1 MRIILVDD
9 ESAVLPE
16 LLPILKA
23 IPGHE
28 VRVAT
33 NSQKAHE
40 HATAL
45 GGVDL
50 LITDVVMEPTDGF
63 TLRAEFQSMYPSMR
77 VLFISGYDL
86 SDYAEHLGGAASL
99 PKPVDGGALREF
111 VENAAAEFE
120 ASTRPTAKIPAAV
133 AQPVASGVRAP
144 QAVPQAQP
152 VAVPQA
158 VPQPVASGVRA
169 PQAVPHAQPVATP
182 QAVPQPVA
190 SGVRAP
196 QAVPQAQPVAVP
208 QAVPQAVASGVRV
221 PQAVPQAQPVAAPQA
236 VPQPVAS
243 GIRAPQAVPQAQPVA
258 VPQAVPQ
265 AVASGV
271 RAPQAVP
278 QAQPVAAPQA
288 VPQPVASGVRA
299 PQAQPVQA
307 VPVSGV
313 RVAPVQAV
321 AAPLASAVRP
331 AVAADPLVGAVLG
344 DYRIERILGSGIW
357 GKVYAAT
364 QMSVNRLVGLKALDP
379 QRSQES
385 DSRDQFLADARAK
398 AAVSHP
404 FIVSVFEADERNGIF
419 FYTHEFLDGAT
430 LADMIQQRRVMD
442 EKTALHAM
450 KVAGEGLNYLWT
462 HNLAHG
468 PFDASAVR
476 IGTDGIARLAN
487 LATAGAD
494 SSISIQNELAVLA
507 DTIRQLL
514 PANAMSQG
522 LAMLLGRM
530 QGGANPVTGWPAVL
544 QAVKA
549 LEPKVVPVEA
559 AKMKAADAAA
569 MRAVEAAR
577 KAQKRAVIVN
587 IATLSFLVLLI
598 VWMVWKYIVSNERKL
613 DAQISVPAGTYLV
626 GDSGESVQ
634 LPGFEID
641 RFEVSIGRYAKFIEW
656 CETSDNPFKYDHPKA
671 PRHISHVN
679 QDIVTLIKNAKVRD
693 GRVFKNP
700 KDGIPGA
707 EVDLNSPIVGIT
719 WWDAYA
725 FAKWEGKVIR
735 GGEER
740 DLPLEE
746 EWEAAARG
754 TKGFKFPWGD
764 NFEAK
769 KTNSGADYVPLRPG
783 DVAKTDGYNY
793 WAPVDKLSSD
803 ESQFKVEGMGGNVA
817 EWVYRKDG
825 GKETPLLKGGS
836 FATGPTTMSDR
847 VTKLPI
853 DDCWLVYP
861 ANLKASTPNRPGEPE
876 RFFADDPITAG
887 SRALYIGFRT
897 VKRK

>member
-16 LLPILKA
+16 LLPVLKGIA
-23 IPGHE
+23 GTE

-40 HATAL
+40 HAAAL

-63 TLRAEFQSMYPSMR
+63 TLRGEFQSMYPSMK
-77 VLFISGYDL
+77 VLFISAYDL
-86 SDYAEHLGGAASL
+86 SDYAEHIGGAASL

-111 VENAAAEFE
+111 VENAVADFAA
-120 ASTRPTAKIPAAV
+120 SVKPTEQIIVAAPVPVAVAAV
-133 AQPVASGVRAP
+133 PVAVASGVRAPQAVPQAQPVASGVRAPQAGPQAQPVASGVRAPQAVPQGQPVASGVRAPQAVPQAQPVASGVRAP

-152 VAVPQA
+152 VA
-158 VPQPVASGVRA
+158 
-169 PQAVPHAQPVATP
+169 
-182 QAVPQPVA
+182 

-196 QAVPQAQPVAVP
+196 QAVPQ
-208 QAVPQAVASGVRV
+208 G
-221 PQAVPQAQPVAAPQA
+221 
-236 VPQPVAS
+236 
-243 GIRAPQAVPQAQPVA
+243 
-258 VPQAVPQ
+258 
-265 AVASGV
+265 
-271 RAPQAVP
+271 
-278 QAQPVAAPQA
+278 
-288 VPQPVASGVRA
+288 
-299 PQAQPVQA
+299 QPVQA
-307 VPVSGV
+307 IPVSGV
-313 RVAPVQAV
+313 RVVPAKPVTM
-321 AAPLASAVRP
+321 PLDAGVRATPVSAVRAP
-331 AVAADPLVGAVLG
+331 VAMASDDPLVGALLG
-344 DYRIERILGSGIW
+344 DYRVERVIGSGVW

-364 QMSVNRLVGLKALDP
+364 QTSVNRVVGLKVLSP
-379 QRSQES
+379 ERSQQA
-385 DSRDQFLADARAK
+385 DARDQFLADARAK

-404 FIVSVFEADERNGIF
+404 FIVSVFEADERNGTF
-419 FYTHEFLDGAT
+419 FYTHEFLEGAT
-430 LADMIQQRRVMD
+430 LGDMVQQGRKLD

-450 KVAGEGLNYLWT
+450 KVASEGLNYLWT

-468 PFDASAVR
+468 AFDSAAIR
-476 IGTDGIARLAN
+476 IGNDGIARLAN

-494 SSISIQNELAVLA
+494 PNVSVQNELAALA
-507 DTIRQLL
+507 QTIGQLL
-514 PANAMSQG
+514 PPNGASQG
-522 LAMLLGRM
+522 LSMLLNRM
-530 QGGANPVTGWPAVL
+530 QGGANPITGWPAVL

-577 KAQKRAVIVN
+577 KAQKRAVVVN

-598 VWMVWKYIVSNERKL
+598 GWMVWKYVVSNERKL
-613 DAQISVPAGTYLV
+613 DAQISVPAGKYLV
-626 GDSGESVQ
+626 GDSGESVD
-634 LPGFEID
+634 LPAFEID

-656 CETSDNPFKYDHPKA
+656 CETTDNPFKYDHPKA
-671 PRHISHVN
+671 PRQNSHLN
-679 QDIVTLIKNAKVRD
+679 QDVITLIKNAKVRD

-700 KDGIPGA
+700 EQGIKGA

-725 FAKWEGKVIR
+725 FARWEGKTVR
-735 GGEER
+735 GGEDR

-764 NFEAK
+764 AFEAK
-769 KTNSGADYVPLRPG
+769 KTNSGADYVAMKPG
-783 DVAKTDGYNY
+783 DKGATDGHNY
-793 WAPVDKLSSD
+793 WAPVDGLKSDSSPL
-803 ESQFKVEGMGGNVA
+803 KVEGMGGNVT

-836 FATGPTTMSDR
+836 FASGPTTMGDR
-847 VTKLPI
+847 VTKLPA
-853 DDCWLVYP
+853 DDCWLVFP
-861 ANLKASTPNRPGEPE
+861 ANKKAGMPNRPGGPE
-876 RFFADDPITAG
+876 YFFAGDDITAG